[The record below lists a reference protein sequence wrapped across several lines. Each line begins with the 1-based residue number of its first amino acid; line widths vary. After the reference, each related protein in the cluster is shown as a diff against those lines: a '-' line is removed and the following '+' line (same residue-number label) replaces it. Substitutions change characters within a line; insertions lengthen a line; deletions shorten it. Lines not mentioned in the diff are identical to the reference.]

1 MGGKATNQ
9 DTINDNKLSKL
20 LFQQHFLLVLINNV
34 KMYPHFSNS
43 VELLLLLSLNCCTS
57 DNVKQGMVYTINK
70 DPYTVSDDI
79 VNI

>member
-1 MGGKATNQ
+1 
-9 DTINDNKLSKL
+9 
-20 LFQQHFLLVLINNV
+20 
-34 KMYPHFSNS
+34 MYPHFSNS